1 MGDTAMINLLYMK
14 TKKLTFLLAL
24 TFLFLLLTGFSLGG
38 FVDNVRFKGTSVGVT
53 KCVERNKQ
61 EGVPHQ
67 LIKSRCVD
75 ENQKKL
81 EKNVVT
87 GSAGYDSIKTRSY
100 TSSIMDKL
108 GYEKYCV
115 NGKNSSNL
123 EISDRDIGT
132 GYGSCYVT
140 TWTGKS
146 TYSGTIEN
154 KTNDKI
160 ITSFEIHVSH
170 DDNIDSSGKK
180 ITEIIPFETWWILPN
195 QSKEFKTF
203 ELKFHPKRD
212 RLYEGE
218 GDSRKFFSSFSF
230 QNVKGIDFILK

>member
-1 MGDTAMINLLYMK
+1 MK
-14 TKKLTFLLAL
+14 TPLILLLSL
-24 TFLFLLLTGFSLGG
+24 TFLFLFLTGFNLGG

-87 GSAGYDSIKTRSY
+87 GSAGYHPIKNSY
-100 TSSIMDKL
+100 RIPKWRDKI
-108 GYEKYCV
+108 GYEKYCI
-115 NGKNSSNL
+115 NGKESLNL
-123 EISDRDIGT
+123 EIFNRDTSRNNERCEI
-132 GYGSCYVT
+132 T

-180 ITEIIPFETWWILPN
+180 ITEIIPFEIWILPN
-195 QSKEFKTF
+195 QSKKFETS
-203 ELKFHPKRD
+203 ELKFHPKRN
-212 RLYEGE
+212 RVSGGE
-218 GDSRKFFSSFSF
+218 GDSLKFFYSWSID
-230 QNVKGIDFILK
+230 NVKGVDFILK

>member
-1 MGDTAMINLLYMK
+1 MK
-14 TKKLTFLLAL
+14 TPLTFLLSL

-38 FVDNVRFKGTSVGVT
+38 FVDNVRFKGTSVGIT

-81 EKNVVT
+81 ENDVVT
-87 GSAGYDSIKTRSY
+87 GSPGYDSINTRSY
-100 TSSIMDKL
+100 ISSIIDERR
-108 GYEKYCV
+108 YEKYCV

-123 EISDRDIGT
+123 EISDRNTET
-132 GYGSCYVT
+132 GLILYGSCYVT

-146 TYSGTIEN
+146 TVSGTIEN

-160 ITSFEIHVSH
+160 ITSFEIHLLH
-170 DDNIDSSGKK
+170 QDNIDPSGKK
-180 ITEIIPFETWWILPN
+180 ITEIIPFETWILPN
-195 QSKEFKTF
+195 QSEKIRTS
-203 ELKFHPKRD
+203 ELKFHPKRN
-212 RLYEGE
+212 RLYREGE
-218 GDSRKFFSSFSF
+218 DGIRWLLYSRSIL
-230 QNVKGIDFILK
+230 NVKGVDFILK

>member
-1 MGDTAMINLLYMK
+1 MK
-14 TKKLTFLLAL
+14 TPLTFLLSL

-67 LIKSRCVD
+67 LIKKRCVD

-81 EKNVVT
+81 VNDVIT
-87 GSAGYDSIKTRSY
+87 GSSGYNPINTRRTINKSF
-100 TSSIMDKL
+100 SSSD
-108 GYEKYCV
+108 YERYCI
-115 NGKNSSNL
+115 NGKDSLNL
-123 EISDRDIGT
+123 EITNRVTFDDRDT
-132 GYGSCYVT
+132 LNSRLYTSCVVT

-170 DDNIDSSGKK
+170 DDNIDSGGKK
-180 ITEIIPFETWWILPN
+180 IIEKIPVETWILPN
-195 QSKEFKTF
+195 QSEKIRTS
-203 ELKFHPKRD
+203 ELKFHPKRN
-212 RLYEGE
+212 RVSEGE
-218 GDSRKFFSSFSF
+218 GDSRKFFHSWSID
-230 QNVKGIDFILK
+230 NVKGVDFILK

>member
-1 MGDTAMINLLYMK
+1 MK
-14 TKKLTFLLAL
+14 PKYTFLLSI

-67 LIKSRCVD
+67 LIKRRCVD

-170 DDNIDSSGKK
+170 DDNIDSGGKK
-180 ITEIIPFETWWILPN
+180 IIEKIPVETWILPN
-195 QSKEFKTF
+195 QSEKIRTS
-203 ELKFHPKRD
+203 ELKFHPKRN
-212 RLYEGE
+212 RVSEGE
-218 GDSRKFFSSFSF
+218 GDSRKFFHSWSID
-230 QNVKGIDFILK
+230 NVKGVDFILK

>member
-1 MGDTAMINLLYMK
+1 
-14 TKKLTFLLAL
+14 
-24 TFLFLLLTGFSLGG
+24 
-38 FVDNVRFKGTSVGVT
+38 
-53 KCVERNKQ
+53 
-61 EGVPHQ
+61 
-67 LIKSRCVD
+67 
-75 ENQKKL
+75 
-81 EKNVVT
+81 
-87 GSAGYDSIKTRSY
+87 
-100 TSSIMDKL
+100 MDKL

-170 DDNIDSSGKK
+170 DDNIDSGGKK
-180 ITEIIPFETWWILPN
+180 IIEKIPVETWILPN
-195 QSKEFKTF
+195 QSEKIRTS
-203 ELKFHPKRD
+203 ELKFHPKRN
-212 RLYEGE
+212 RVSEGE
-218 GDSRKFFSSFSF
+218 GDSRKFFHSWSID
-230 QNVKGIDFILK
+230 NVKGVDFILK

>member
-1 MGDTAMINLLYMK
+1 MK
-14 TKKLTFLLAL
+14 TPLILLLSL
-24 TFLFLLLTGFSLGG
+24 TFLFLFLTGFNLGG

-67 LIKSRCVD
+67 LIKRRCVD

-81 EKNVVT
+81 ENDVVA
-87 GSAGYDSIKTRSY
+87 GSS
-100 TSSIMDKL
+100 
-108 GYEKYCV
+108 GYESIYT
-115 NGKNSSNL
+115 N
-123 EISDRDIGT
+123 
-132 GYGSCYVT
+132 
-140 TWTGKS
+140 
-146 TYSGTIEN
+146 YSGTVEN

-180 ITEIIPFETWWILPN
+180 ITEIIPFEIWILPN
-195 QSKEFKTF
+195 QSKKIYRSD
-203 ELKFHPKRD
+203 LKFHPKQN

-218 GDSRKFFSSFSF
+218 GDSRKFFYSVSF
-230 QNVKGIDFILK
+230 QNVKGVDFILK